1 MLQVGPAAPTPPEQ
15 AAATP
20 VIKPKTPARTKGKA
34 KPAGD
39 KSDRPSRKRK
49 TDAAS
54 SKTASP
60 SQPPAAKVKTEPG
73 TSKTGELKTEVTSP
87 WIPIDGEEFVGL
99 PDSKKDVYRI
109 RLLAVTNKGNQYKG
123 IALASGKSIT
133 FMKALAVPD
142 PGVNKVIH
150 GAKTQADTASPGA
163 TAAQK
168 PPAPPAGR
176 VHKGQKPV
184 APQQKPAT
192 TSSNMAKY
200 TIPKV
205 KKTPAAAVSQPAKP
219 RAQPPLRITPT
230 VNPLA
235 LAGLPG
241 GVTQMDDNQKIIYA
255 AIAAGLTGAQPVT
268 PESQPDD
275 NTGDGDNP
283 EGDDSDPE
291 VALEEE
297 EDGTST
303 ATGPSSD
310 ELSIG
315 TAMPG
320 DPHNNITIPSAL
332 LQQLLNNTNQQQSQS
347 QNILLAGLLAQ
358 HQQVYQ
364 QTLGDHRTQME
375 EVLKLGKLASEEET
389 DTGKQKNV
397 DVYETEIDSI
407 IDDMQTQLSIA
418 RYLPMPTDLRA
429 SQAMVPVK
437 IKPQRTN
444 YNLEEYGITMN
455 KFQALAAI
463 HDRKNSGIQLK
474 AYRHEN
480 LARIDAKNQVQLA
493 GKDLQIK
500 DEDRELGT
508 KWQALLSIMNFHI
521 LSVQTCPANN
531 ESLVLLSAVFN
542 YTLGGFPDPT
552 STDISQLFVRWI
564 LLRASRAGKPEC
576 ITYKETFDMLR
587 DIVQTRMAKV
597 ANLVH
602 QSQTAQ
608 QQIATLTK
616 ENIPPA
622 KRHTNNTGNR
632 AHSGRKRLNG
642 GGGSGGNNAKRPAA
656 SNASR
661 IKRPGGPALCRD
673 YNLPQ
678 GCHRAPNAAQCLIQ
692 TGPLLHA
699 CDFRRTNGL
708 FCGQNH
714 PRHANH

>member
-1 MLQVGPAAPTPPEQ
+1 MPDLAALTPPVQ

-20 VIKPKTPARTKGKA
+20 EIKPKTPARTRGKA
-34 KPAGD
+34 KPVGD
-39 KSDRPSRKRK
+39 KPDKPVRKRR

-73 TSKTGELKTEVTSP
+73 TSKTGDPKTEATSP
-87 WIPIDGEEFVGL
+87 WIPITGDEFVGL

-109 RLLAVTNKGNQYKG
+109 RLTAVTNRGNQYKG

-133 FMKALAVPD
+133 FMKAAAVPD

-150 GAKTQADTASPGA
+150 GAKTQTDTASTGA

-168 PPAPPAGR
+168 PPTPPAGR
-176 VHKGQKPV
+176 THRGQKPV

-192 TSSNMAKY
+192 TSSKLAGY
-200 TIPKV
+200 TIPKA

-219 RAQPPLRITPT
+219 RAQPALRISPAT
-230 VNPLA
+230 NPLA

-241 GVTQMDDNQKIIYA
+241 GVAQMDPNQQLIYA
-255 AIAAGLTGAQPVT
+255 AIAAGLTETEPAT

-275 NTGDGDNP
+275 NTGDGDDP
-283 EGDDSDPE
+283 EGADSEPDE
-291 VALEEE
+291 VLEED

-303 ATGPSSD
+303 ATGTSSD
-310 ELSIG
+310 NVSIV

-332 LQQLLNNTNQQQSQS
+332 LQQLLLNTNQQQPQN
-347 QNILLAGLLAQ
+347 QNIFLAGLLAQ
-358 HQQVYQ
+358 NQQVYQ
-364 QTLGDHRTQME
+364 QSLGDHRAQME
-375 EVLKLGKLASEEET
+375 EVIRLGKLAAEEET
-389 DTGKQKNV
+389 DTGKQKNI
-397 DVYETEIDSI
+397 DVHETEIDSI

-542 YTLGGFPDPT
+542 YTLGGFPDPS

-602 QSQTAQ
+602 QNQTAQ
-608 QQIATLTK
+608 QQLATHTK
-616 ENIPPA
+616 ENIPPG
-622 KRHTNNTGNR
+622 KRFNNNTGNR
-632 AHSGRKRLNG
+632 THGGRKRLNG
-642 GGGSGGNNAKRPAA
+642 GGGGGGSNAKRPAA
-656 SNASR
+656 SNAGR
-661 IKRPGGPALCRD
+661 AKRPRGPNLCRN
-673 YNLPQ
+673 YNSPQ
-678 GCHRAPNAAQCLIQ
+678 GCSRAPNATQCMVQ
-692 TGPLLHA
+692 SGPLIHA
-699 CDFRRTNGL
+699 CDYRMGNGL